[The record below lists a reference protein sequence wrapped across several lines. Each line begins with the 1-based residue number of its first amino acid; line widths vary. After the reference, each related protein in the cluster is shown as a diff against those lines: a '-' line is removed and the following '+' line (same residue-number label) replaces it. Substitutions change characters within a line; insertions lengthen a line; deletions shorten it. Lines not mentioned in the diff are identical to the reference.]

1 MSTVAPTPMARP
13 AARRP
18 LRAWRHFQLWTLL
31 VGLSLQLHLG
41 YLYLVDAMNLAP
53 EATQLVQLPIE
64 VLKVQDRVPHL
75 QVRLADDSQRGMEF
89 PVSAAFFAPTH
100 TPLQDGEW
108 DSLGGCMGYVL
119 GVPVRWVR
127 GEERFRIWEL
137 HCGPVHRVYEEFK
150 TAYAQT
156 LQDAQRSLEW
166 HGGIILL
173 LTLVVLVLERRAM
186 WRRERQA

>member
-1 MSTVAPTPMARP
+1 MQTSASTPLARP
-13 AARRP
+13 ALRRP

-41 YLYLVDAMNLAP
+41 YLYLVDYMNPAP
-53 EATQLVQLPIE
+53 EAAQLVQLPIE
-64 VLKVQDRVPHL
+64 VLQVQDRLPHL
-75 QVRLADDSQRGMEF
+75 QVRLVGDVQRSMEF
-89 PVSAAFFAPTH
+89 PVSAALFAPTH

-150 TAYAQT
+150 AAYAQT
-156 LQDAQRSLEW
+156 LQGAQRSLEW
-166 HGGIILL
+166 HGSIILL
-173 LTLVVLVLERRAM
+173 LTLVLLVLERRAM
-186 WRRERQA
+186 GRRERRS

>member
-1 MSTVAPTPMARP
+1 MTSAVSTPMARP

-18 LRAWRHFQLWTLL
+18 LPAWRHYPLWTLL
-31 VGLSLQLHLG
+31 LGLALQLHLG
-41 YLYLVDAMNLAP
+41 YLYLVDYMNPVP
-53 EATQLVQLPIE
+53 EAAQLVQLPIE
-64 VLKVQDRVPHL
+64 VLTVQDRVPHL
-75 QVRLADDSQRGMEF
+75 QVRLADDTQRGMEF
-89 PVSAAFFAPTH
+89 PVSAALFAPTH

-127 GEERFRIWEL
+127 DESRFRIWEL
-137 HCGPVHRVYEEFK
+137 HCGPVHRVYEDFK
-150 TAYAQT
+150 AAYAQT
-156 LQDAQRSLEW
+156 LQGAQRSLEW

-186 WRRERQA
+186 RRRERNA